1 MGSLGYSCGEKW
13 QETFSSL
20 GCPQFSD
27 ELEISKKWGRGRW
40 SRCPLH
46 QYAHSPA
53 GRRLPGRAVQFL
65 LSASICGH
73 GPKMRNTVIGT
84 LSSAPRHRMKK
95 KKENRMKNKGVF
107 FQLTPS
113 IHIATW
119 TAPLIA
125 WGVIAEADT
134 THWEWVWCC
143 FISVYLDFWIGQQ
156 QEIAGLSMGLS
167 VLNPVAFAVR
177 RCCSHVALEELT
189 LGCLWVNRA
198 ARTYTTSDS
207 SGQEEVGH
215 VLKHAMS
222 SHRSSLE
229 FGVSLVVLVS
239 PSLTTGLDFLRK
251 SPVEIV

>member
-1 MGSLGYSCGEKW
+1 MSWKLAKR
-13 QETFSSL
+13 
-20 GCPQFSD
+20 
-27 ELEISKKWGRGRW
+27 WGRGRW

-46 QYAHSPA
+46 QYARSPA
-53 GRRLPGRAVQFL
+53 GRSGSVPPVSKHLWTWAKDAQH
-65 LSASICGH
+65 CY
-73 GPKMRNTVIGT
+73 
-84 LSSAPRHRMKK
+84 RHFVFCSKTQNEKK

-107 FQLTPS
+107 FQLIPS

-125 WGVIAEADT
+125 RGVIAEADA

-167 VLNPVAFAVR
+167 VLNPVAFAVH
-177 RCCSHVALEELT
+177 RCRSHVALEELT